1 MITTQPAP
9 MIPLWKWYVYVPTQL
24 AVSACFVWFNWW
36 LLVRQDLYKY
46 PPAKRSWYAGAGMAA
61 IAVYTIGS
69 PLLAGYLMDPT
80 HNPKIGVYPYW
91 FLMPQEIV
99 AGIIA
104 FVFVVR
110 RNIISAP
117 PTKKRPRQDTPDRSR
132 RTGDGFT
139 VGEIEPDK
147 PPQKPPSGGT
157 LEDQLE

>member
-24 AVSACFVWFNWW
+24 AVSAGFVWFNWW
-36 LLVRQDLYKY
+36 LLVHQDYFKY
-46 PPAKRSWYAGAGMAA
+46 SPAKRSWYAGAGMAA
-61 IAVYTIGS
+61 TAAYAIGS

-91 FLMPQEIV
+91 FLMPQMLVALIIV
-99 AGIIA
+99 
-104 FVFVVR
+104 FVFAVR

-117 PTKKRPRQDTPDRSR
+117 PITKRPRTDTPQRSR
-132 RTGDGFT
+132 RARDGFT

>member
-24 AVSACFVWFNWW
+24 AISAGFVWFNWW
-36 LLVRQDLYKY
+36 LLVHQDYFKY
-46 PPAKRSWYAGAGMAA
+46 SPAKRAWCAGAGMVA
-61 IAVYTIGS
+61 IAAYAIGS

-91 FLMPQEIV
+91 FMAPQMLV
-99 AGIIA
+99 ALIIG
-104 FVFVVR
+104 FVFLVR

-117 PTKKRPRQDTPDRSR
+117 PTKKRPRPDGPDRSR
-132 RTGDGFT
+132 RTRDGFT

-147 PPQKPPSGGT
+147 PLQKPPSGGT
-157 LEDQLE
+157 LEDQVE